1 MGGAKN
7 QKMRWASY
15 GLVALRLPPESQH
28 RMGGM
33 GYGGSAI
40 PSNAFS
46 CCAMSL
52 RAPSVIKLITEYTLV
67 IYCEPCQIKTEWVPR
82 STHHPMHTV
91 IP

>member
-1 MGGAKN
+1 MGGCFLWKKHRGGSEDWKSDGGGAKN

-15 GLVALRLPPESQH
+15 GLVALRLPPESHH

-46 CCAMSL
+46 CYAAQVLLS
-52 RAPSVIKLITEYTLV
+52 S
-67 IYCEPCQIKTEWVPR
+67 
-82 STHHPMHTV
+82 
-91 IP
+91 